1 MRAPPERTA
10 LVLRA
15 QGVPLAAKVEALQEA
30 ACYPEP
36 TRAVQAIETHMS
48 WVFLTDRH
56 AWKLKKPV
64 RYGALDFR
72 TLEARHFYCLE
83 ELRLN
88 RRLAPS
94 VYLDVWPL
102 TLEADGSLRLG
113 GAGTPADWLVQM
125 RRLSAQDLLD
135 ALLGRRAAQP
145 AHMQAIAARLAAFYR
160 AQPRAAIDGRAY
172 RALLLRHIEENEAEL
187 SLRQWELP
195 AHRVRALCEQQRA
208 LVARHAGLFDARVA
222 AGRVVEGHGD
232 LRPEHV
238 WLGDPL
244 AIIDCLEFSP
254 ELRLHDAA
262 DEVAFLALECE
273 RAGAAPLAE
282 VLLAA
287 YRQASGDAVPPLL
300 VHFYQGCR
308 ACVRARLAIAHLHER
323 RYRADP
329 RWRRR
334 ALRYLALAARHLR
347 LAEPDA
353 AVASAGGLRSA

>member
-1 MRAPPERTA
+1 MRASPEPKA
-10 LVLRA
+10 LVLREP
-15 QGVPLAAKVEALQEA
+15 GVALARKIEALRA
-30 ACYPEP
+30 PDCYPEG
-36 TRAVQAIETHMS
+36 TGAVQAVETHMS

-72 TLEARHFYCLE
+72 SVEARHFYCLE

-94 VYLDVWPL
+94 VYLDVRPL
-102 TLEADGSLRLG
+102 TLESDGHLRVG
-113 GAGTPADWLVQM
+113 GAGTPVDWLVQM

-135 ALLGRRAAQP
+135 AMLARRAALP

-160 AQPRAAIDGRAY
+160 AQARAPLGARGY

-187 SLRQWELP
+187 SLPRWELP
-195 AHRVRALCEQQRA
+195 ARVRALCERQRA
-208 LVARHAGLFDARVA
+208 FVARHAGLFDARVA

-238 WLGDPL
+238 WLGEPL

-273 RAGAAPLAE
+273 RAGAARLGE
-282 VLLAA
+282 VLLGAWRA
-287 YRQASGDAVPPLL
+287 ASGDTVPALL
-300 VHFYQGCR
+300 VHFYQSCR
-308 ACVRARLAIAHLHER
+308 ACVRARLAIAHLHEE

-347 LAEPDA
+347 LAEAGPVDEP
-353 AVASAGGLRSA
+353 ASGLRSA